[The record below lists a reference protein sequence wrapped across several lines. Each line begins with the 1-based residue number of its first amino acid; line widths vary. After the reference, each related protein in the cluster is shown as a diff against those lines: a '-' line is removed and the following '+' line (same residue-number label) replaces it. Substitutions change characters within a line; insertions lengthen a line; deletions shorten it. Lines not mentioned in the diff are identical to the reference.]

1 MRAKI
6 VGTGAYVPLKILT
19 NLDLERQIET
29 TDRWI
34 VERTGIRERRIAHS
48 DEATSDL
55 AVHAAEAALSMA
67 GIGADALD
75 LIIVAT
81 CTPDMP
87 FPSTACIVQDRLK
100 AAGAAAFDLSA
111 ACSGFI
117 YALTV
122 AEQSI
127 RSGAYRTVLVIGAEV
142 MSRIVNWAD
151 RNTCIL
157 FGDGA
162 GAVVVRASS
171 GRAGILASRLHSDGA
186 FCDLIRVP
194 GGGSA
199 LPISEQV
206 LADRLNTIQMKGNE
220 TFKVA
225 VRTMVEVAQ
234 ESLDACG
241 LKISDIAY
249 VIPHQANLRILR
261 AIAERLEISMEKMAV
276 NLDRFG
282 NMSAASVPVALD
294 EAVRMGR
301 IGRGDR
307 VLLLAFGSGL
317 TWGASIVQW

>member
-19 NLDLERQIET
+19 NRDLEKQVET

-34 VERTGIRERRIAHS
+34 VERTGIRERHIAAAE
-48 DEATSDL
+48 EATSDL
-55 AVHAAEAALSMA
+55 AVRAAEAALSMA

-87 FPSTACIVQDRLK
+87 FPSTACLVQDRLK
-100 AAGAAAFDLSA
+100 ATRAAAFDLSA
-111 ACSGFI
+111 ACSGFL

-142 MSRIVNWAD
+142 MSRIVNWSD

-162 GAVVVRASS
+162 GAAVIQASR
-171 GRAGILASRLHSDGA
+171 GRAGILASRLRSDGTL
-186 FCDLIRVP
+186 CDLIRVP

-225 VRTMVEVAQ
+225 ARAMAEIAK

-241 LKISDIAY
+241 LEISDVSC
-249 VIPHQANLRILR
+249 VIPHQANFRILR
-261 AIAERLEISMEKMAV
+261 AVAERLAVPMAKMAV

-282 NMSAASVPVALD
+282 NMSAASVPIALD
-294 EAVRMGR
+294 EAVRTGR
-301 IGRGDR
+301 IDRGDLA
-307 VLLLAFGSGL
+307 LLLAFGGGL
-317 TWGASIVQW
+317 TWGASVVRW

>member
-6 VGTGAYVPLKILT
+6 IGTGAYVPLKILT
-19 NLDLERQIET
+19 NQDLEKQIET

-34 VERTGIRERRIAHS
+34 VERTGIRERHIAAPE
-48 DEATSDL
+48 EATSDL
-55 AVHAAEAALSMA
+55 AVRAAAAALAMA
-67 GIGADALD
+67 GVSADAID

-100 AAGAAAFDLSA
+100 ATRAAAFDLSA
-111 ACSGFI
+111 ACSGFL

-142 MSRIVNWAD
+142 MSRIVNWED

-162 GAVVVRASS
+162 GAVVVEASRGRS
-171 GRAGILASRLHSDGA
+171 GVLASRLRSDGA
-186 FCDLIRVP
+186 LCDLIRVP

-225 VRTMVEVAQ
+225 VRAMAEIAK

-241 LKISDIAY
+241 LKISDVAC

-261 AIAERLEISMEKMAV
+261 AVAERLEVPMEKLVV

-282 NMSAASVPVALD
+282 NTSAASVPIALD
-294 EAVRMGR
+294 EAVRAGR
-301 IGRGDR
+301 IGRGDL
-307 VLLLAFGSGL
+307 VLLLAFGGGL
-317 TWGASIVQW
+317 TWGACVVRW